1 MRSPQS
7 LIEPPLNHTQMT
19 RRYLTT
25 PIYYATGDPH
35 LGHAYT
41 TVLTDAL
48 ARYYRQTG
56 ADVRFLTGT
65 DEHGQKMQ
73 ETAARKDM
81 TPIQLADQM
90 AASFDAAWRD
100 LDISYDRFIRTTE
113 PEHIGVVTTFL
124 ERLWAKGQIY
134 DDMYTGWYCI
144 HEERYW
150 TEKEVGAERL
160 CPDCQRPV
168 EFVKEKNY
176 FFRMS
181 DYQDRLIQHI
191 EANPNWI
198 VPATRR
204 NEILGFL
211 KQPLQDLSISR
222 PKSRLSWGV
231 TLPFDSDHVCYVWV
245 DALINYVTASG
256 LLDIDGGPDQPGFSD
271 PGDSWWPASLHV
283 MGKDIITTHAVYW
296 PTLLMAADL
305 ALPEQ
310 ILAHG
315 WWVMEETKMSKSLG
329 NVVDPLELRED
340 YGTDGVRWYLLRDM
354 PTGSDASY
362 TPERFQARYD
372 EIANVFGNLANRTI
386 SMISKYR
393 DGIIPEAADNGLDA
407 DIESTMRAVT
417 DHMDA
422 LRVHDAMAAAMELAR
437 AANGYVDTRE
447 PWAQAKDPTRAEDL
461 DETLASLARVLTVLT
476 ALFLPATPQKMA
488 DLARQLGL
496 EAVPTLEQARSVP
509 LGGLEVQKGPPLFP
523 RPDR

>member
-1 MRSPQS
+1 
-7 LIEPPLNHTQMT
+7 MT

-25 PIYYATGDPH
+25 PIYYATDDPH

-56 ADVRFLTGT
+56 AEVLFLTGT
-65 DEHGQKMQ
+65 DEHGQKMR
-73 ETAARKDM
+73 ETAAKQGM
-81 TPIQLADQM
+81 TPIELADQM
-90 AASFDAAWRD
+90 AESFDAAWKD
-100 LDISYDRFIRTTE
+100 LNISFDRFIRTTE
-113 PEHIGVVTTFL
+113 PEHVGVVTTFL

-134 DDMYTGWYCI
+134 DDLYTGWYCV

-150 TEKEVGAERL
+150 TEKEVGAEHL
-160 CPDCQRPV
+160 CPDCKRPV
-168 EFVKEKNY
+168 DFVEEKNY

-181 DYQDRLIQHI
+181 DYQERLIRHI
-191 EANPNWI
+191 EEHPDWI

-222 PKSRLSWGV
+222 PKSRLSWGI
-231 TLPFDSDHVCYVWV
+231 TLPFDPDHVCYVWV

-256 LLDIDGGPDQPGFSD
+256 VLDPDGGPDDPGFTD

-283 MGKDIITTHAVYW
+283 MGKDIITAHAVYW
-296 PTLLMAADL
+296 PTLLMAAG
-305 ALPEQ
+305 LPLPDR
-310 ILAHG
+310 ILVHG
-315 WWVMEETKMSKSLG
+315 WWVMDEAKMSKSIG
-329 NVVDPLELRED
+329 NVVDPLALRED

-362 TPERFQARYD
+362 TPERFRARYD
-372 EIANVFGNLANRTI
+372 EIANVFGNLANRAI
-386 SMISKYR
+386 SMIDKYR
-393 DGIIPEAADNGLDA
+393 DGIIPEAAGGGLDGEIA
-407 DIESTMRAVT
+407 STLSAVT
-417 DHMDA
+417 EHMDA

-437 AANGYVDTRE
+437 TANGYVDSRE
-447 PWAQAKDPTRAEDL
+447 PWAQAEDASRGDDL

-476 ALFLPATPQKMA
+476 ALFMPVTPQKMV

-496 EAVPTLEQARSVP
+496 QSVPTFAQARSLP
-509 LGGLEVQKGPPLFP
+509 LGGLRVEKGAPLFP

>member
-1 MRSPQS
+1 MK
-7 LIEPPLNHTQMT
+7 

-56 ADVRFLTGT
+56 AEVLFLTGT

-73 ETAARKDM
+73 ETAAKKDM
-81 TPIQLADQM
+81 TPIGLADQM
-90 AASFDAAWRD
+90 AESFDAAWKD
-100 LDISYDRFIRTTE
+100 LNISFDRFIRTTE
-113 PEHIGVVTTFL
+113 PEHVGVVTTFL

-134 DDMYTGWYCI
+134 DDLYTGWYCI

-150 TEKEVGAERL
+150 TEKDVGAEHL
-160 CPDCQRPV
+160 CPDCKRPV
-168 EFVKEKNY
+168 DFVEEKNY

-181 DYQDRLIQHI
+181 DYQERLIRHI
-191 EANPNWI
+191 EEHPDWI
-198 VPATRR
+198 VPTTRR

-231 TLPFDSDHVCYVWV
+231 TLPFDADHVCYVWV

-256 LLDIDGGPDQPGFSD
+256 VLQPDGGPDQPGFTD
-271 PGDSWWPASLHV
+271 PGDSWWPANLHV
-283 MGKDIITTHAVYW
+283 MGKDIITAHAVYW
-296 PTLLMAADL
+296 PTLLMAAGL
-305 ALPEQ
+305 PLPEQ
-310 ILAHG
+310 ILVHG
-315 WWVMEETKMSKSLG
+315 WWVMEETKMSKSMG
-329 NVVDPLELRED
+329 NVVDPLALRED

-372 EIANVFGNLANRTI
+372 EIANVFGNLANRVI
-386 SMISKYR
+386 SMIDKYR
-393 DGIIPEAADNGLDA
+393 DGIIPEAAGGGLDD
-407 DIESTMRAVT
+407 DITSTLGAVT
-417 DHMDA
+417 DHMRA

-437 AANGYVDTRE
+437 TANGYVDSRE
-447 PWAQAKDPTRAEDL
+447 PWAQAKDPSRSDEL

-488 DLARQLGL
+488 DLAGQLGL
-496 EAVPTLEQARSVP
+496 ESVPNLEEARSIP
-509 LGGLEVQKGPPLFP
+509 LGGLRIQKGPPLFP

>member
-1 MRSPQS
+1 M
-7 LIEPPLNHTQMT
+7 N

-73 ETAARKDM
+73 ETAAKLEV
-81 TPIQLADQM
+81 TPIQLADRM
-90 AASFDAAWRD
+90 AASFRAAWKD
-100 LDISYDRFIRTTE
+100 LNISFDRFIRTTE
-113 PEHIGVVTTFL
+113 AEHIGVVTTFL
-124 ERLWAKGQIY
+124 EHLWAKGQIY
-134 DDMYTGWYCI
+134 HDMYTGWYCI

-150 TEKEVGAERL
+150 TEKEVGPERL
-160 CPDCQRPV
+160 CPDCKRPV
-168 EFVKEKNY
+168 EFVEEKNY

-181 DYQDRLIQHI
+181 DYQHRLIQHI
-191 EANPNWI
+191 EDHPNWI

-222 PKSRLSWGV
+222 PKSRVSWGV
-231 TLPFDSDHVCYVWV
+231 PLPFDTDHVCYVWV

-256 LLDIDGGPDQPGFSD
+256 VLDPDGGPDQPGFTD
-271 PGDSWWPASLHV
+271 PGNSWWPASLHV

-305 ALPEQ
+305 PLPER

-315 WWVMEETKMSKSLG
+315 WWVTDDTKMSKSLG
-329 NVVDPLELRED
+329 NVVDPLELRAD

-354 PTGSDASY
+354 ATGSDASY
-362 TPERFQARYD
+362 TPERFEARYD
-372 EIANVFGNLANRTI
+372 EIANVLGNLANRTI
-386 SMISKYR
+386 SMIDKYR
-393 DGIIPEAADNGLDA
+393 DGVIPKSAGNGLDA
-407 DIESTMRAVT
+407 DIASAMSAVT
-417 DHMDA
+417 EQMDA

-437 AANGYVDTRE
+437 AANGYVDSRE
-447 PWAQAKDPTRAEDL
+447 PWAQAKDPSRAEDL
-461 DETLASLARVLTVLT
+461 DETLASLARALTVLT
-476 ALFLPATPQKMA
+476 ALFVPATPEKMA

-496 EAVPTLEQARSVP
+496 DSVPTFEQARTVT
-509 LGGLEVQKGPPLFP
+509 LGGLRIEKGDPLFP

>member
-1 MRSPQS
+1 M
-7 LIEPPLNHTQMT
+7 N

-41 TVLTDAL
+41 TVLTDTL

-56 ADVRFLTGT
+56 AEVRFLTGT

-73 ETAARKDM
+73 EAATKKDM
-81 TPIQLADQM
+81 SPIELADQM
-90 AASFDAAWRD
+90 AESFEAAWKD
-100 LDISYDRFIRTTE
+100 LNISFDRFIRTTE
-113 PEHIGVVTTFL
+113 PEHIGVVTTIL
-124 ERLWAKGQIY
+124 ERLWAQGQIY
-134 DDMYTGWYCI
+134 DDMYSGWYCVQ
-144 HEERYW
+144 EERYW
-150 TEKEVGAERL
+150 TEREVGVDHI
-160 CPDCQRPV
+160 CPDCKRPV
-168 EFVKEKNY
+168 EFVEEKNY

-181 DYQDRLIQHI
+181 DYQERLIQHI
-191 EANPNWI
+191 EDHPDWI
-198 VPATRR
+198 VPRTRR

-211 KQPLQDLSISR
+211 RQPLHDLSISR

-231 TLPFDSDHVCYVWV
+231 TLPFDPDHVCYVWV

-256 LLDIDGGPDQPGFSD
+256 LLDPDGGPDQQGFTD
-271 PGDSWWPASLHV
+271 QENSWWPASLHV

-305 ALPEQ
+305 PLPRQ

-315 WWVMEETKMSKSLG
+315 WWVMEDAKMSKSVG

-362 TPERFQARYD
+362 TPERFRARYD
-372 EIANVFGNLANRTI
+372 EIANVFGNLASRAI
-386 SMISKYR
+386 SMIVKYR
-393 DGIIPEAADNGLDA
+393 DGIIPDASGHGLDD
-407 DIESTMRAVT
+407 DIASTLIKVT
-417 DHMDA
+417 EHMDA
-422 LRVHDAMAAAMELAR
+422 LRVHDALADAMELAR
-437 AANGYVDTRE
+437 TANGYVDDRK
-447 PWAQAKDPTRAEDL
+447 PWAQAKDTSLAEDL

-476 ALFLPATPQKMA
+476 ALFLPVTPQKMGE
-488 DLARQLGL
+488 LASQLGL
-496 EAVPTLEQARSVP
+496 ESVPTLVESRSISLAGRRVS
-509 LGGLEVQKGPPLFP
+509 KGAPLFP

>member
-1 MRSPQS
+1 M
-7 LIEPPLNHTQMT
+7 N

-56 ADVRFLTGT
+56 AEVRFLTGT

-73 ETAARKDM
+73 EAAAKKGM
-81 TPIQLADQM
+81 TPIELADQM
-90 AASFDAAWRD
+90 AESFEAAWRD
-100 LDISYDRFIRTTE
+100 LNISFDRFIRTTE
-113 PEHIGVVTTFL
+113 PEHIGVVTTIL

-134 DDMYTGWYCI
+134 DDVYSGWYCVP
-144 HEERYW
+144 EERYW
-150 TEKEVGAERL
+150 TERDVGTERL
-160 CPDCQRPV
+160 CPDCKRPV
-168 EFVKEKNY
+168 EFVEEKNY

-181 DYQDRLIQHI
+181 DYQERLIRHI
-191 EANPNWI
+191 KEHPDWI

-222 PKSRLSWGV
+222 PKARLSWGV
-231 TLPFDSDHVCYVWV
+231 TLPFDPDHVCYVWV

-256 LLDIDGGPDQPGFSD
+256 LLDPDGGPEQQGFMDS
-271 PGDSWWPASLHV
+271 GDSWWPASLHV
-283 MGKDIITTHAVYW
+283 MGKDIITTHSVYW

-305 ALPEQ
+305 PLPQQ

-315 WWVMEETKMSKSLG
+315 WWVMDEAKMAKSVG

-372 EIANVFGNLANRTI
+372 ELANVFGNLASRTI
-386 SMISKYR
+386 SMIDKYR
-393 DGIIPEAADNGLDA
+393 AGIVPEVAGVGLEDEIA
-407 DIESTMRAVT
+407 STLSAVSE
-417 DHMDA
+417 HMDA

-437 AANGYVDTRE
+437 TANGYVDRRE
-447 PWAQAKDPTRAEDL
+447 PWAQAKDASRSEDL
-461 DETLASLARVLTVLT
+461 DETLASLARVLAVLT
-476 ALFLPATPQKMA
+476 ALFLPVTPEKMA

-496 EAVPTLEQARSVP
+496 ESVPTFQQARSLS
-509 LGGLEVQKGPPLFP
+509 LGGRRVEKGAPLFP
-523 RPDR
+523 RPDRA

>member
-1 MRSPQS
+1 M
-7 LIEPPLNHTQMT
+7 N

-56 ADVRFLTGT
+56 AEVRFLTGT

-73 ETAARKDM
+73 ETAAKKDV

-90 AASFDAAWRD
+90 AESFDAAWKD
-100 LDISYDRFIRTTE
+100 LNISFDRFIRTTE

-124 ERLWAKGQIY
+124 ERLWAEGHIY
-134 DDMYTGWYCI
+134 DDLYTGWYCI

-150 TEKEVGAERL
+150 TEKEVGKEHI
-160 CPDCQRPV
+160 CPDCKRPV
-168 EFVKEKNY
+168 DFLEEKNY

-181 DYQDRLIQHI
+181 DYQERLIRHI
-191 EANPNWI
+191 EEHPDWI

-204 NEILGFL
+204 NEVLGFL

-231 TLPFDSDHVCYVWV
+231 TLPFDPDHVCYVWV

-256 LLDIDGGPDQPGFSD
+256 VLDPDGGPDQPGFTD

-296 PTLLMAADL
+296 PTLLMAAG
-305 ALPEQ
+305 LPLPGQ

-315 WWVMEETKMSKSLG
+315 WWVMDEAKMSKSVG

-354 PTGSDASY
+354 PTGSDAAY

-372 EIANVFGNLANRTI
+372 EIANVFGNLANRAI
-386 SMISKYR
+386 SMIEKYR
-393 DGIIPEAADNGLDA
+393 NGIIPTAEGSGLDA
-407 DIESTMRAVT
+407 EIASTLSTVT
-417 DHMDA
+417 EHMDA
-422 LRVHDAMAAAMELAR
+422 LRVHEAMAAAMELAR
-437 AANGYVDTRE
+437 TANGYVDSRE
-447 PWAQAKDPTRAEDL
+447 PWAQAKDASLADEL

-476 ALFLPATPQKMA
+476 ALFLPVTPRKME

-496 EAVPTLEQARSVP
+496 ESVPTLERARAMT
-509 LGGLEVQKGPPLFP
+509 LAGLRVEKGAPLFP

>member
-1 MRSPQS
+1 M
-7 LIEPPLNHTQMT
+7 N

-73 ETAARKDM
+73 ETATKRDM

-90 AASFDAAWRD
+90 AASFDAAWKD
-100 LDISYDRFIRTTE
+100 LNISFDRFIRTTE
-113 PEHIGVVTTFL
+113 TEHIGVVTTFL

-134 DDMYTGWYCI
+134 DDVYSGWYCVQD
-144 HEERYW
+144 ERYW
-150 TEKEVGAERL
+150 TEKDVGTERL
-160 CPDCQRPV
+160 CPDCGRPV
-168 EFVKEKNY
+168 EFVEEKNY

-181 DYQDRLIQHI
+181 DYQERLIRHI
-191 EANPNWI
+191 EDHPDWI
-198 VPATRR
+198 APDTRR

-222 PKSRLSWGV
+222 PKSRLSWGI

-245 DALINYVTASG
+245 DALINYVTASSI
-256 LLDIDGGPDQPGFSD
+256 LDPDGGPDQPGFTD
-271 PGDSWWPASLHV
+271 PGNSWWPASLHV
-283 MGKDIITTHAVYW
+283 IGKDILTTHSVYW

-310 ILAHG
+310 ILSHG
-315 WWVMEETKMSKSLG
+315 WWVMGDAKMAKSVG

-372 EIANVFGNLANRTI
+372 EIANVFGNLANRAI
-386 SMISKYR
+386 SMIDKYR
-393 DGIIPEAADNGLDA
+393 EGIIPEAADSGLDD
-407 DIESTMRAVT
+407 DIASTLDAVT
-417 DHMDA
+417 EHMRA

-437 AANGYVDTRE
+437 TANGYVDNRE
-447 PWAQAKDPTRAEDL
+447 PWAQSKDPSRAEEL

-488 DLARQLGL
+488 DLAGQLGL
-496 EAVPTLEQARSVP
+496 DGVPTLERARSIP
-509 LGGLEVQKGPPLFP
+509 LGGLRVEKGPPLFP
-523 RPDR
+523 RPER

>member
-1 MRSPQS
+1 M
-7 LIEPPLNHTQMT
+7 N

-56 ADVRFLTGT
+56 AEVRFLTGT

-73 ETAARKDM
+73 ETAAKKGL
-81 TPIQLADQM
+81 TPIELADQM
-90 AASFDAAWRD
+90 AESFGAAWKD
-100 LDISYDRFIRTTE
+100 LNISYDRFIRTTE
-113 PEHIGVVTTFL
+113 PEHIGVVTSFL

-134 DDMYTGWYCI
+134 DDLYSGWYCVQ
-144 HEERYW
+144 EERYW
-150 TEKEVGAERL
+150 TERDVGTDRL
-160 CPDCQRPV
+160 CPDCKRPV
-168 EFVKEKNY
+168 EFVEEKNY

-181 DYQDRLIQHI
+181 DYQERLIRHI
-191 EANPNWI
+191 EDHPDWI
-198 VPATRR
+198 VPETRR
-204 NEILGFL
+204 NEVLGFL
-211 KQPLQDLSISR
+211 KKPLQDLSISR

-231 TLPFDSDHVCYVWV
+231 TLPFDPDHVCYVWV

-256 LLDIDGGPDQPGFSD
+256 PLDADGGPDQPGFTD

-283 MGKDIITTHAVYW
+283 MGKDIVTTHAVYW
-296 PTLLMAADL
+296 PTLLMAAG
-305 ALPEQ
+305 LPLPKQ

-315 WWVMEETKMSKSLG
+315 WWVIGDAKMAKSVG
-329 NVVDPLELRED
+329 NVVDPLALRED

-362 TPERFQARYD
+362 TPERFRARYD
-372 EIANVFGNLANRTI
+372 ELANVFGNLANRTI
-386 SMISKYR
+386 SMIEKYR
-393 DGIIPEAADNGLDA
+393 KGIIPEATGGGLDA
-407 DIESTMRAVT
+407 EIASTLSAVT
-417 DHMDA
+417 EHMEA
-422 LRVHDAMAAAMELAR
+422 LRVHDALAAAMELAR
-437 AANGYVDTRE
+437 SANGYVDSRE
-447 PWAQAKDPTRAEDL
+447 PWAQAKDASRAADL

-476 ALFLPATPQKMA
+476 ALFMPVTPQKMV

-496 EAVPTLEQARSVP
+496 KSVPTLEQAPSIP
-509 LGGLEVQKGPPLFP
+509 LGGLRVEMAEPLFP

>member
-1 MRSPQS
+1 MKRQ
-7 LIEPPLNHTQMT
+7 
-19 RRYLTT
+19 YLTT

-56 ADVRFLTGT
+56 AEVLFLTGT

-73 ETAARKDM
+73 ETAAKKDM
-81 TPIQLADQM
+81 TPIELADQM
-90 AASFDAAWRD
+90 AESFDAAWKD
-100 LDISYDRFIRTTE
+100 LNISFDRFIRTTE
-113 PEHIGVVTTFL
+113 GEHVGVVTTFL

-134 DDMYTGWYCI
+134 DDLYTGWYCI

-150 TEKEVGAERL
+150 TEKEVGAEHL
-160 CPDCQRPV
+160 CPDCKRPV
-168 EFVKEKNY
+168 DFVEEKNY

-181 DYQDRLIQHI
+181 DYQERLIRHI
-191 EANPNWI
+191 EEHPDWI

-204 NEILGFL
+204 NEVLGFL

-222 PKSRLSWGV
+222 PKSRLSWGI
-231 TLPFDSDHVCYVWV
+231 TLPFDPDHVCYVWV

-256 LLDIDGGPDQPGFSD
+256 VLDPDGGPDEPGFTD

-296 PTLLMAADL
+296 PTLLMAAGL
-305 ALPEQ
+305 PLPER

-315 WWVMEETKMSKSLG
+315 WWVMDEAKMSKSMG
-329 NVVDPLELRED
+329 NVVDPLALRED

-362 TPERFQARYD
+362 TPERFRSRYD
-372 EIANVFGNLANRTI
+372 EIANVFGNLANRAI
-386 SMISKYR
+386 SMIDKYR
-393 DGIIPEAADNGLDA
+393 DGIIPEAAGGGLDGEIA
-407 DIESTMRAVT
+407 STLSVVT
-417 DHMDA
+417 EHMDA

-437 AANGYVDTRE
+437 TANGYVDSRE
-447 PWAQAKDPTRAEDL
+447 PWAQAEDASLADDL

-476 ALFLPATPQKMA
+476 ALFMPVTPQKMA

-496 EAVPTLEQARSVP
+496 QSVPTFAQARSLP
-509 LGGLEVQKGPPLFP
+509 LGGLRVEKGAPLFP

>member
-1 MRSPQS
+1 MK
-7 LIEPPLNHTQMT
+7 

-56 ADVRFLTGT
+56 AEVRFLTGT

-73 ETAARKDM
+73 ETAAKKGV
-81 TPIQLADQM
+81 TPIELADQM
-90 AASFDAAWRD
+90 AASFNAAWKD
-100 LDISYDRFIRTTE
+100 LNISFDRFIRTTE
-113 PEHIGVVTTFL
+113 PDHIGVVTTFL

-134 DDMYTGWYCI
+134 DDVYSGWYCV
-144 HEERYW
+144 HDERYW
-150 TEKEVGAERL
+150 TEKEVGAEHL
-160 CPDCQRPV
+160 CPDCKRPV
-168 EFVKEKNY
+168 EFVEEKNY

-181 DYQDRLIQHI
+181 DYQERLIQHI
-191 EANPNWI
+191 EEHPDWI

-204 NEILGFL
+204 NEVLGFL

-222 PKSRLSWGV
+222 PKSRLSWGI
-231 TLPFDSDHVCYVWV
+231 TLPFDPDHVCYVWV
-245 DALINYVTASG
+245 DALINYVTASSV
-256 LLDIDGGPDQPGFSD
+256 LDPEGGPGQPGFTD

-296 PTLLMAADL
+296 PTLLMAAGL
-305 ALPEQ
+305 PLPEQ

-315 WWVMEETKMSKSLG
+315 WWVMEEAKMSKSMG

-362 TPERFQARYD
+362 TPERFQGRYD
-372 EIANVFGNLANRTI
+372 EIANVFGNLANRAI
-386 SMISKYR
+386 SMIDKYR
-393 DGIIPEAADNGLDA
+393 DGVIPEAAGDGLDA
-407 DIESTMRAVT
+407 EIASTLSEVAE
-417 DHMDA
+417 HMDG
-422 LRVHDAMAAAMELAR
+422 LRVHDALAAAMELAR
-437 AANGYVDTRE
+437 TANGYVDSRE
-447 PWAQAKDPTRAEDL
+447 PWAQAKDVSGAGDL

-476 ALFLPATPQKMA
+476 ALFQPVTPQKMT
-488 DLARQLGL
+488 DLAHQLGL
-496 EAVPTLEQARSVP
+496 ESVPTLDQARAIP
-509 LGGLEVQKGPPLFP
+509 LGGRRVEKGAPLFP

>member
-1 MRSPQS
+1 MD
-7 LIEPPLNHTQMT
+7 

-41 TVLTDAL
+41 TVLTDSL
-48 ARYYRQTG
+48 ARYYRQAG
-56 ADVRFLTGT
+56 AEVRFLTGT

-73 ETAARKDM
+73 ETAAKRDV

-90 AASFDAAWRD
+90 AASFNTAWKD
-100 LDISYDRFIRTTE
+100 LNISFDRFIRTTE

-150 TEKEVGAERL
+150 TEKDVGTERL
-160 CPDCQRPV
+160 CPDCKRPV
-168 EFVKEKNY
+168 EFVEEKNY

-181 DYQDRLIQHI
+181 DYQERLIQHI
-191 EANPNWI
+191 EARPDWI
-198 VPATRR
+198 VPSTRR

-231 TLPFDSDHVCYVWV
+231 TLPFDPDHVCYVWV

-256 LLDIDGGPDQPGFSD
+256 ILDPDGGPDQSGFTD

-305 ALPEQ
+305 PLPEQ

-315 WWVMEETKMSKSLG
+315 WWVMGDTKMSKSIG

-386 SMISKYR
+386 AMIDKYR
-393 DGIIPEAADNGLDA
+393 DGIIPEAAGGGLDE
-407 DIESTMRAVT
+407 DIESTLNEVT
-417 DHMDA
+417 DHMRG

-437 AANGYVDTRE
+437 TANGYVDSRE
-447 PWAQAKDPTRAEDL
+447 PWAQAKDPAQSEEL

-476 ALFLPATPQKMA
+476 ALFLPATPEKMG
-488 DLARQLGL
+488 DLARQLSLG
-496 EAVPTLEQARSVP
+496 AVPTLAQARSVP
-509 LGGLEVQKGPPLFP
+509 LGGLRVKKGPPLFP